1 MELDK
6 HVVELER
13 AIDSIDQ
20 LAKSLYK
27 TDNKHLYNS
36 SSFLSKMNSNNN
48 WKTFSHSSQ
57 IPQQS
62 KYKGNED
69 GDWDD
74 ILTPD
79 DYDLYIEMRAYEKSN
94 R

>member
-1 MELDK
+1 VHHVLYEWSELVELDK

-36 SSFLSKMNSNNN
+36 TLISIKNELK
-48 WKTFSHSSQ
+48 
-57 IPQQS
+57 QQL
-62 KYKGNED
+62 E
-69 GDWDD
+69 D
-74 ILTPD
+74 ILSQFTNPPT
-79 DYDLYIEMRAYEKSN
+79 K
-94 R
+94 

>member
-1 MELDK
+1 MHHVLYEWSELVELDK

-36 SSFLSKMNSNNN
+36 TLISIKNELK
-48 WKTFSHSSQ
+48 
-57 IPQQS
+57 QQL
-62 KYKGNED
+62 E
-69 GDWDD
+69 D
-74 ILTPD
+74 ILSQFTNPPT
-79 DYDLYIEMRAYEKSN
+79 K
-94 R
+94 

>member
-36 SSFLSKMNSNNN
+36 TLISIKNELK
-48 WKTFSHSSQ
+48 
-57 IPQQS
+57 QQL
-62 KYKGNED
+62 E
-69 GDWDD
+69 D
-74 ILTPD
+74 ILSQFTNPPT
-79 DYDLYIEMRAYEKSN
+79 K
-94 R
+94 

>member
-13 AIDSIDQ
+13 AIESIDQ

-36 SSFLSKMNSNNN
+36 TLISIKNELK
-48 WKTFSHSSQ
+48 
-57 IPQQS
+57 QQL
-62 KYKGNED
+62 E
-69 GDWDD
+69 D
-74 ILTPD
+74 ILSQFPN
-79 DYDLYIEMRAYEKSN
+79 YHAK
-94 R
+94 

>member
-27 TDNKHLYNS
+27 TDNKPLYNS
-36 SSFLSKMNSNNN
+36 TLISIKNELK
-48 WKTFSHSSQ
+48 
-57 IPQQS
+57 QQL
-62 KYKGNED
+62 E
-69 GDWDD
+69 D
-74 ILTPD
+74 ILSQFTNPPT
-79 DYDLYIEMRAYEKSN
+79 K
-94 R
+94 

>member
-20 LAKSLYK
+20 LTKSLYK

-36 SSFLSKMNSNNN
+36 SLITIRNELK
-48 WKTFSHSSQ
+48 
-57 IPQQS
+57 QQL
-62 KYKGNED
+62 
-69 GDWDD
+69 DD
-74 ILTPD
+74 ILSQFTNPST
-79 DYDLYIEMRAYEKSN
+79 K
-94 R
+94 

>member
-36 SSFLSKMNSNNN
+36 TLISIKNELK
-48 WKTFSHSSQ
+48 
-57 IPQQS
+57 QQL
-62 KYKGNED
+62 E
-69 GDWDD
+69 D
-74 ILTPD
+74 ILSQFTNPST
-79 DYDLYIEMRAYEKSN
+79 K
-94 R
+94 

>member
-27 TDNKHLYNS
+27 TDNKHLYDS
-36 SSFLSKMNSNNN
+36 SLITIRNELK
-48 WKTFSHSSQ
+48 
-57 IPQQS
+57 QQL
-62 KYKGNED
+62 E
-69 GDWDD
+69 D
-74 ILTPD
+74 ILSQFPN
-79 DYDLYIEMRAYEKSN
+79 YHAK
-94 R
+94 

>member
-1 MELDK
+1 MHHVLYEWSELVELDK

-36 SSFLSKMNSNNN
+36 TLISIKNELK
-48 WKTFSHSSQ
+48 
-57 IPQQS
+57 QQL
-62 KYKGNED
+62 E
-69 GDWDD
+69 D
-74 ILTPD
+74 ILSQFTNPST
-79 DYDLYIEMRAYEKSN
+79 K
-94 R
+94 

>member
-13 AIDSIDQ
+13 AIESIDQ

-36 SSFLSKMNSNNN
+36 TLISIKNELK
-48 WKTFSHSSQ
+48 
-57 IPQQS
+57 QQL
-62 KYKGNED
+62 E
-69 GDWDD
+69 D
-74 ILTPD
+74 ILSQFTNPPT
-79 DYDLYIEMRAYEKSN
+79 K
-94 R
+94 

>member
-6 HVVELER
+6 HVAELER

-36 SSFLSKMNSNNN
+36 TLITIRNELK
-48 WKTFSHSSQ
+48 
-57 IPQQS
+57 QQL
-62 KYKGNED
+62 E
-69 GDWDD
+69 D
-74 ILTPD
+74 ILSQFTNPPT
-79 DYDLYIEMRAYEKSN
+79 K
-94 R
+94 